1 MSAGPHL
8 LQRARRWWQIKLLET
23 RAQQQAELVAQME
36 QDIDLLLAE
45 LACLHR
51 ALRDTRARLAAARL
65 AAARHQ
71 RTPAHQPF
79 TWGL

>member
-36 QDIDLLLAE
+36 QDIDQHLAE

-51 ALRDTRARLAAARL
+51 ALRDTRARLAAAR
-65 AAARHQ
+65 HQ